1 MADASSCPP
10 PTEQCDLPEGPSTLS
25 EERSSANEAIV
36 PVPPPVDASIAR
48 PSATEVRRPPA
59 THYSS
64 DAIRNGPVPRIPNG
78 CIRRP
83 PLFGTGMP
91 RGFIGDGSHMYDH
104 VRHPNWHGPSPWG
117 FNGWPSPMQVLPGV
131 RPWPFFHPPIPP
143 APFMNAPCPAPF
155 PPLAAPMRFPGVN
168 SATLL

>member
-117 FNGWPSPMQVLPGV
+117 FNGWPSPMQVLPEFARGHS
-131 RPWPFFHPPIPP
+131 FI
-143 APFMNAPCPAPF
+143 
-155 PPLAAPMRFPGVN
+155 LRFPQHH
-168 SATLL
+168 S